1 MRVAFSI
8 LLTAAAAIQIQQPN
22 EDRRKEG
29 GQDEGPT
36 PMPAEGIAKGLMD
49 GSCGELVNAAQN
61 HIGFPFPNE
70 EALAGIIQTY
80 VDSGEIEGNGDLVL
94 DAISIKRSECRDI
107 IAQHGPDDM
116 LDLACHEWLD
126 VGEEMG
132 WVNPNPDN
140 FRELFDV
147 PEDLWAAGET
157 VGELCGGK
165 FEQRVKDKFGDDG
178 NLEMAQTRWQ
188 GW

>member
-8 LLTAAAAIQIQQPN
+8 LLTAAAAIQL
-22 EDRRKEG
+22 EHG

-70 EALAGIIQTY
+70 EELAGRIQTY
-80 VDSGEIEGNGDLVL
+80 VDAGEIVGDGNLVI
-94 DAISIKRSECRDI
+94 DAITRKRSECRDE

-116 LDLACHEWLD
+116 LDLACENWLD
-126 VGEEMG
+126 VGVEMG

-147 PEDLWAAGET
+147 PEDLWAAGEA

-165 FEQRVKDKFGDDG
+165 FEQRVKEKFGDDG

-188 GW
+188 GD